1 MGFDWEGILGED
13 GYRSVCNHGL
23 DCYGYS
29 RRSESYSYFS
39 SCDDYYEESDDSDY
53 EGFVEDGFCE
63 DELDKYE
70 D

>member
-13 GYRSVCNHGL
+13 GYRTVCNYGL

-29 RRSESYSYFS
+29 RSSESYFS
-39 SCDDYYEESDDSDY
+39 TCDDDYYDESDDIDY
-53 EGFVEDGFCE
+53 EEFVE
-63 DELDKYE
+63 DELD